1 MDNLSDSLTGLEVG
15 ASLHQETQSTQVILS
30 KLTRKLTLLFA
41 ILLVSC
47 VTAPP
52 AQEMSDARQAIRSA
66 EEAGANDHAQIPLFK
81 ARDLLEQA
89 LISLEAGEYRDAKR
103 FALDARYK
111 AIRAREQA
119 RSKVRL
125 IP

>member
-1 MDNLSDSLTGLEVG
+1 M
-15 ASLHQETQSTQVILS
+15 ILN
-30 KLTRKLTLLFA
+30 KLTKKLFLLFA
-41 ILLVSC
+41 ILLVAC
-47 VTAPP
+47 VTTPP
-52 AQEMSDARQAIRSA
+52 VQEMSDARQAIRSA
-66 EEAGANDHAQIPLFK
+66 EEAGANDHARIPLFK

-89 LISLEAGEYRDAKR
+89 LISLEAGEYGDARR

-119 RSKVRL
+119 RTRARL